1 MRRFPD
7 IRYFPDYYHYIVGL
21 IDKSNIVINRA
32 TLTKS
37 RRWSTASITVA
48 EIRAPEIGGYPDET
62 AQPFDERNGLI
73 FKDGSF
79 LRFSE
84 TVRVNRREGAI
95 VIDYSYHYQ
104 HPDENF
110 FIRFDFEE
118 LPSPDP
124 IWKSQCH
131 VHTNA
136 KPELHIPCVVFDL
149 NMVLE
154 FIKVNFFAS

>member
-7 IRYFPDYYHYIVGL
+7 IRYFSDYYHYIVGL
-21 IDKSNIVINRA
+21 IDKSDIVINRI

-37 RRWSTASITVA
+37 YRWSTASITTG

-62 AQPFDERNGLI
+62 AQSFDERNGLI
-73 FKDGSF
+73 FRDGSF

-84 TVRVNRREGAI
+84 TVSVNRRDG
-95 VIDYSYHYQ
+95 VTMLDYSYHYQ
-104 HPDENF
+104 RLNENF

-124 IWKSQCH
+124 IWKPQCH

-136 KPELHIPCVVFDL
+136 KPELHIPCILFDL

-154 FIKVNFFAS
+154 FIKVNFFIS